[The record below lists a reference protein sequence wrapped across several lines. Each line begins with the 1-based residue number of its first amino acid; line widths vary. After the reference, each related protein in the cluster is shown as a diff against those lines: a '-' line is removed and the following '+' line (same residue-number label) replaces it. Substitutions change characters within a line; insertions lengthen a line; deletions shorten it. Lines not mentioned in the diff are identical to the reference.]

1 MKTRENGLTGSTG
14 KNKTGKRAPKGPST
28 PPASLGRPAGQTA
41 PEAPAP
47 RPAQTKAPAPQPVQT
62 KAPAPLPAQA
72 KAPAPQPVQAKAPT
86 PQPVQAKA
94 PAPQPVQAK
103 APTPQPVQAK
113 APAAPQTVN
122 VVFWIFQP
130 QARRVSV
137 CGEFNG
143 WSPEANPMEPRG
155 EGRWQAVVALRPGR
169 YQYKFVIDGEWM
181 PDPDAKQNV
190 CNAFGTLNSVVEAA

>member
-47 RPAQTKAPAPQPVQT
+47 RPAQT
-62 KAPAPLPAQA
+62 